1 MRHEPPLITVPFI
14 LNMKEDIKYCVAA
27 FRQLNN
33 VSSFWGIPL
42 EKVQQFSKTQHTKGF
57 KEEVYFHAVKCSLP
71 SVLSVIPLEEES
83 LLDNFLEILKLC
95 TMFKELNL
103 VTVRAFSQWANQ
115 LSYVSKVVTKAE
127 GRERQL
133 AQGRSISSGAGELS
147 RDGGKEAKEA
157 WSKVKTALLAYEPF
171 YAQSFSSRFVIM
183 ETKESLLPCLEALKN
198 DEKHSKD
205 YGRYGQREPPRAK

>member
-1 MRHEPPLITVPFI
+1 MSTAAAPTAPTPILLDAEEVLLVHDAASVFHIKDINMNHYYTMTAAVVPIVDVHSTGVFGHRVVRHEPPLITVPFI

-95 TMFKELNL
+95 TMFKPNMSRRPKHRIRDLRG
-103 VTVRAFSQWANQ
+103 VTA
-115 LSYVSKVVTKAE
+115 
-127 GRERQL
+127 
-133 AQGRSISSGAGELS
+133 ICGAS
-147 RDGGKEAKEA
+147 
-157 WSKVKTALLAYEPF
+157 P
-171 YAQSFSSRFVIM
+171 Q
-183 ETKESLLPCLEALKN
+183 
-198 DEKHSKD
+198 
-205 YGRYGQREPPRAK
+205 